1 MKKVESVSLVVTI
14 RQRLARTHAHVFRI
28 AQRDVTTVL
37 PNSVLVEIMK
47 PMRTTRS
54 VRSIMN
60 EITIDV
66 F

>member
-14 RQRLARTHAHVFRI
+14 RQLLAPTRVRVFRI
-28 AQRDVTTVL
+28 VQRDVTTVL

-47 PMRTTRS
+47 PMKTTRS